1 MSIRENIRTAKSNI
15 FTFFSNAGEIKKLVN
30 RVIPVGIPIALAL
43 ILGYLLAFFI
53 VNSIWAYVF
62 GLLLLVFAVVLFIR
76 YPFSVILIWVLLMPF
91 LQTTISPSFRNAFW
105 LVHRLMP
112 LMAVIGYIVFSKKF
126 NAMKRRSFPK
136 PSPAEIAILIFFSI
150 TLINIIVFQSDST
163 PYIILVYDRIFIP
176 LCLYFF
182 VRMVEPRETDLKR
195 LLPIIFVLV
204 VIESFVGLLSQA
216 AVGLIPAEWASFQ
229 GERAIGTFDN
239 PHGYTLSLAFFILL
253 LYHGAMHTDSKIV
266 RAIYLIGVAM
276 GLFGSLNFLYPGKLV
291 RIICCWPGI
300 DRSLSKADHEIWI
313 ICDGNHDC
321 SEFDRI

>member
-15 FTFFSNAGEIKKLVN
+15 FTVFSNNGEIKKLVN
-30 RVIPVGIPIALAL
+30 GVIPIGIPIALAL
-43 ILGYLLAFFI
+43 ILGCLLAFFI
-53 VNSIWAYVF
+53 VNSNWAYVF
-62 GLLLLVFAVVLFIR
+62 GLLLLVFAVVIFIR

-91 LQTTISPSFRNAFW
+91 LQTTFSPSFRNAFW
-105 LVHRLMP
+105 LIHRVMP

-136 PSPAEIAILIFFSI
+136 PSPAEFAILIFFSI
-150 TLINIIVFQSDST
+150 TLINVIVFQSDST
-163 PYIILVYDRIFIP
+163 PYIILIYDRIFIP

-204 VIESFVGLLSQA
+204 VIESLVGLLSQT

-239 PHGYTLSLAFFILL
+239 AHGYTMSLSFLHPFALSWCHA
-253 LYHGAMHTDSKIV
+253 HGIQNCQGNIPAWCSDGIV
-266 RAIYLIGVAM
+266 W
-276 GLFGSLNFLYPGKLV
+276 SLNFLHQGKLV

-300 DRSLSKADHEIWI
+300 NRSLSKADLEIWI
-313 ICDGNHDC
+313 IFGCRHDC
-321 SEFDRI
+321 FEFDGT